1 MDDLWLTLATKQQDF
16 RRSWFMTAEIYKERY
31 LDYVRGDL
39 GDLLQYNYCMARS
52 ADCHQLSLHY
62 MVMHREGV

>member
-1 MDDLWLTLATKQQDF
+1 
-16 RRSWFMTAEIYKERY
+16 MTAEIYKERY